1 MQEVTHS
8 GQSFAHASLLN
19 CAVAAVVALLFP
31 QPDFG
36 GISHNSAGCVVPGE
50 CCVGQGPSARL
61 PAGTLGGSGPIP
73 RNPFSVISQGTNYRG
88 ATTRIIGMVFEICRK
103 QHIPSEIIPR
113 PAKLTLRIIP
123 MWPTIATT
131 IALVTPSQLKHS
143 PSITL

>member
-1 MQEVTHS
+1 MAARVLLMPACLTA
-8 GQSFAHASLLN
+8 QSRLSSHCCSRNQTLGVSRTIQRVVSFQVN
-19 CAVAAVVALLFP
+19 AAWAK
-31 QPDFG
+31 
-36 GISHNSAGCVVPGE
+36 
-50 CCVGQGPSARL
+50 GPSARL

-88 ATTRIIGMVFEICRK
+88 ATTRIIGMVFEICRNK
-103 QHIPSEIIPR
+103 HIPSEIIPR